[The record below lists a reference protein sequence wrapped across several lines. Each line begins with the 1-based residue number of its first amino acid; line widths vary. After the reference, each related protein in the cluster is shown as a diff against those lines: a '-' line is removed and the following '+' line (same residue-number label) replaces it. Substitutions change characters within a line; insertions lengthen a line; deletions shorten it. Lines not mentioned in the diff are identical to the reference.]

1 MKLKNFNKDSWVAKC
16 ERANKE
22 ASKGCGLSDVLYQ
35 DRFNQLL
42 DKAINALP
50 NRHHKKAI
58 LIAKKMG
65 YQPFETTEEIE
76 NTSDIN
82 FDSRIC
88 SHGIDIDCCPAGCG
102 EI

>member
-58 LIAKKMG
+58 LIAKKWG
-65 YQPFETTEEIE
+65 I
-76 NTSDIN
+76 
-82 FDSRIC
+82 SRLKQQKKLKI
-88 SHGIDIDCCPAGCG
+88 PATLILIR
-102 EI
+102 EFARTALT

>member
-1 MKLKNFNKDSWVAKC
+1 
-16 ERANKE
+16 KE